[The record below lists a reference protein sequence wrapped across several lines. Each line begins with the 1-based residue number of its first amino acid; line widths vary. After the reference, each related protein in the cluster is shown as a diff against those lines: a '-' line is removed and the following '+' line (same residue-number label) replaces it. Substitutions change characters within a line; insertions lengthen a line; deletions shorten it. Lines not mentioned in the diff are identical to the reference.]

1 MESLLNETAGML
13 AFVRTVETGTFSAAA
28 RTLGVTSS
36 AASKSV
42 SRLESILHAK
52 LFRRSTRLLAMTAEG
67 EAFYARVM
75 PLLREIE
82 ASADAVQSY
91 RETSGHLKVS
101 LPGELG
107 RVMLGP
113 IFNDFMPRFPGI
125 SLEIG
130 MTDRHVD
137 LVRENYDAAFRVGN
151 SDRNELMCRTLAHLD
166 MALVASPS
174 FLRVN
179 PVPGSVEQLSQ
190 LQFAKYSLGGKTY
203 PVRFASGREFFPSG
217 RIEFDTA
224 TAIRE
229 AARSGAGVAHLLK
242 RVVEEDLREGSL
254 VELLPNIRLQTVP
267 FQALHASGSMPSH
280 RLQIFTEFIA
290 QVMVGAPR

>member
-1 MESLLNETAGML
+1 MESLLNESAGML

-28 RTLGVTSS
+28 RTLGVTPS

-42 SRLESILHAK
+42 SRLESVLRAK
-52 LFRRSTRLLAMTAEG
+52 LLRRSTRRLAMTAEG

-75 PLLREIE
+75 PLLREID

-113 IFNDFMPRFPGI
+113 ILNDFMPRYPGI

-137 LVRENYDAAFRVGN
+137 LVRENYDAVFRVGS
-151 SDRNELMCRTLAHLD
+151 SDRNELMCRTLAHLE
-166 MALVASPS
+166 MVLVASPA
-174 FLRVN
+174 FLDGN
-179 PVPGSVEQLSQ
+179 PFPASVEQLAQ
-190 LQFAKYSLGGKTY
+190 LKFAKYSLGGQTY
-203 PVRFASGREFFPSG
+203 PVRFANGREFSPSG
-217 RIEFDTA
+217 RIEFDSA

-242 RVVEEDLREGSL
+242 RVVEEDIREGSL
-254 VELLPNIRLQTVP
+254 VELLPDIGLQTIP

-280 RLQIFTEFIA
+280 RLELFTEFIA
-290 QVMVGAPR
+290 KVMVGDNR